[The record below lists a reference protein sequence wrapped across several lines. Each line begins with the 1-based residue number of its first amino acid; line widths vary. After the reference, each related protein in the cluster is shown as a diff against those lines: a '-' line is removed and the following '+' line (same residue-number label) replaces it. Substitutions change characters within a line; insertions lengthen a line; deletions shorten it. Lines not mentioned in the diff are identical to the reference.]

1 MDMAKRERNE
11 QRTSRVG
18 VSMDGM
24 ERAGIKRG
32 RDFMGK
38 GRVDME
44 T

>member
-1 MDMAKRERNE
+1 M
-11 QRTSRVG
+11 G

-32 RDFMGK
+32 RDFLGK
-38 GRVDME
+38 GRVDKE